1 MLNSLLLVL
10 MIAKGLIIHI
20 LRSMF
25 LQEFNDDFVRHA
37 IVSNQT
43 LPGVLGH
50 IPTALNRA
58 QIRGLGGYLFGQGLF
73 VMPVT

>member
-1 MLNSLLLVL
+1 MNLLFVL
-10 MIAKGLIIHI
+10 MIAKRLIIHI
-20 LRSMF
+20 PRSMF
-25 LQEFNDDFVRHA
+25 FQEFNNDFVGHA
-37 IVSNQT
+37 IMSNQT

-58 QIRGLGGYLFGQGLF
+58 QIRGLGGYLLGQGLF